1 MNMKRSQ
8 FLSAFI
14 SAHYRD
20 RHYPPLDGPSR
31 PFNYFA
37 NSSLEDARSYW
48 KKTLSL
54 IQKGLA
60 PPDIMLYIHWPFCS
74 SLCSFCRFGMEMP
87 KRAQEM
93 KWALEALKKEMFAFQ
108 DLFRD
113 ISFASL
119 YVGGGTPTLM
129 TEPML
134 EDFMSS
140 VRRAFNITSGAQI
153 HFDASPATLTEE
165 KLETLLR
172 YGLNRVTLGI
182 QTFDGNLLESVNRK
196 GQTRDKVRNLFSLFS
211 QIPNLFTDVDLMVGL
226 EGQTAKI
233 FYGDLIE
240 VLRLR
245 PHCLH
250 IYPFDEDPRTQFKKE
265 GKSLNDRNKLM
276 VNELI
281 DSARRVVVKAGY
293 STAYEDW
300 VNLTVNELETRQEA
314 LWRNSRAS
322 ILGIGYGALSHAFG
336 SAWYYHPKPEFKGVT
351 NADIPRLY
359 AFESDIEE
367 EARGYAVEYLSR
379 DSKMSRVAFRKIFQT
394 DIREFEGLS
403 GAIAELE
410 ADGLIS
416 VSDNA
421 ILWIGRDLVEKSLGL
436 KKLCSQKLLK
446 AISDSEREKIDAFN
460 VEAENNAS
468 DWKKIIENKQSHMDC
483 FIYYDRLSQ
492 KSEKVL
498 CL

>member
-1 MNMKRSQ
+1 M
-8 FLSAFI
+8 SAFV

-20 RHYPPLDGPSR
+20 KHYPPLDGPSR
-31 PFNYFA
+31 PFNYFRD
-37 NSSLEDARSYW
+37 SSLEDARSYW
-48 KKTLSL
+48 EKTLSL

-93 KWALEALKKEMFAFQ
+93 RWALEALKKEMAAFQ
-108 DLFRD
+108 DLFRG
-113 ISFASL
+113 ISFSSL

-134 EDFMSS
+134 EDFLSS
-140 VRRAFNITSGAQI
+140 VRRAFNIKPGAQI
-153 HFDASPATLTEE
+153 HFDASPATLTED
-165 KLETLLR
+165 KLKTLLR
-172 YGLNRVTLGI
+172 HGLNRVTLGV
-182 QTFDGNLLESVNRK
+182 QTFDGDLLESVNRK
-196 GQTRDKVRNLFSLFS
+196 GQTRDKVRELFSLFS
-211 QIPNLFTDVDLMVGL
+211 QAPNLFTDVDLMVGL
-226 EGQTAKI
+226 EGQTSKI

-265 GKSLNDRNKLM
+265 GKSLNEKNKLM
-276 VNELI
+276 MTQLL
-281 DSARRVVVKAGY
+281 DSARSVVAKAGY
-293 STAYEDW
+293 SAAYEDW
-300 VNLTVNELETRQEA
+300 VNLTVNERETRQEA

-336 SAWYYHPKPEFKGVT
+336 SAWYYHPKPEFEGVLS
-351 NADIPRLY
+351 ADIPKFY
-359 AFESDIEE
+359 AFESGAEE
-367 EARGYAVEYLSR
+367 EARGYTIEYLSR
-379 DSKMSRVAFRKIFQT
+379 DSKMSRDAFKKIFQT
-394 DIREFEGLS
+394 DIREFKGLS
-403 GAIAELE
+403 GAIAELK

-421 ILWIGRDLVEKSLGL
+421 IFWTGTDLVGKSLNL
-436 KKLCSQKLLK
+436 KKLYSERLLK
-446 AISDSEREKIDAFN
+446 AISDSERDKIKAFS
-460 VEAENNAS
+460 VEAESSAS
-468 DWKKIIENKQSHMDC
+468 GLRKMVENKQSYMDC
-483 FIYYDRLSQ
+483 FIYYDRLPRQ
-492 KSEKVL
+492 AEKVL